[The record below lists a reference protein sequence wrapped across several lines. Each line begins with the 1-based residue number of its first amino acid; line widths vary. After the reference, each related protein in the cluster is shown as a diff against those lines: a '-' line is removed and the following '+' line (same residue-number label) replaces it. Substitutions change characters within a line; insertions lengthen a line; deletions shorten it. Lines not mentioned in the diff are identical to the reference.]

1 MQKEALN
8 LSLEEWQQATLR
20 DDALFSLVAA
30 RLKEGNQNEHLPDFS
45 LVPTMTSNKTGQT
58 LFSLR
63 IIESMHVSGEVAE
76 VEPMDADT
84 SIVTTHKI
92 GFGGGIFK
100 DIDVAF
106 LDKEKD
112 NRLNMQPSFVAAM
125 LGREDISDITP
136 EETAEVGKVALRYDN
151 SVFRLFDTLDKR
163 GVEWDINSV
172 TKMIETTDEL
182 SRKFQLREDVQ

>member
-8 LSLEEWQQATLR
+8 LSLEEWQQATLG
-20 DDALFSLVAA
+20 DDALFSLIAA
-30 RLKEGNQNEHLPDFS
+30 KLKEGNQNEHFSDFS
-45 LVPTMTSNKTGQT
+45 LAPTMTSNKTGQT
-58 LFSLR
+58 LFSLC
-63 IIESMHVSGEVAE
+63 ITESIRVSDEVAE

-100 DIDVAF
+100 YIDVAF